1 MHTEFA
7 GIFAE
12 FSAGH
17 PWFVHAAGLAASIV
31 SLLLWLPQ
39 VRTTW
44 RHRNNATEMAGISSA
59 TQYLLIINQLM
70 WLVYGLLINSF
81 WVWSSLIVNLPAAIL
96 TLLLIHRAK
105 RQLASSSS
113 VTKPSSA
120 PQTTAAATA

>member
-1 MHTEFA
+1 MYAEFS

-31 SLLLWLPQ
+31 SLILWLPQ

-44 RHRNNATEMAGISSA
+44 RHRNNPVEMAGISSA
-59 TQYLLIINQLM
+59 TQYILIVNQIM

-96 TLLLIHRAK
+96 TLFLIHRAK
-105 RQLASSSS
+105 RQLAAQGISSNNKNSTQ
-113 VTKPSSA
+113 TKPA
-120 PQTTAAATA
+120 IAA